1 MRPPGRRER
10 VNVSPLEKRA
20 LQLAVC
26 VAAALPVFAG
36 AWDAFHHLTGASAW
50 AANHERYLSGLLLA
64 IGLGFWST
72 VPDIEGKSV
81 RFRLLT
87 FIVAI
92 GGSCRLLGVLMG
104 DPLSPQVIAAL
115 VMELGITPT
124 LCLWQS
130 RLTPKSIRRANTAP
144 FLPQFDS

>member
-1 MRPPGRRER
+1 M
-10 VNVSPLEKRA
+10 NASSLEKRA
-20 LQLAVC
+20 LQFAVSI
-26 VAAALPVFAG
+26 AAALPVFAG

-64 IGLGFWST
+64 IGVAFWST
-72 VPDIEGKSV
+72 VPDIGGKSD

-87 FIVAI
+87 FLVAI
-92 GGSCRLLGVLMG
+92 GGACRLLGVLLG
-104 DPLSPQVIAAL
+104 DPLSPQVIGAL
-115 VMELGITPT
+115 VMELGITPA

-130 RLTPKSIRRANTAP
+130 RLSPQLIRRANTAP

>member
-1 MRPPGRRER
+1 M
-10 VNVSPLEKRA
+10 NASTLEKRA
-20 LQLAVC
+20 LQLAVSI
-26 VAAALPVFAG
+26 AAALPVFAG

-72 VPDIEGKSV
+72 VPDIEGKSG

-87 FIVAI
+87 FIVVV
-92 GGSCRLLGVLMG
+92 GGACRLLGVLMG
-104 DPLSPQVIAAL
+104 DPPSPQVIAAL
-115 VMELGITPT
+115 LMELGITPA

-130 RLTPKSIRRANTAP
+130 RLMPQSIRRANTAP

>member
-1 MRPPGRRER
+1 
-10 VNVSPLEKRA
+10 VNASTLEKRA
-20 LQLAVC
+20 LQLAVSI
-26 VAAALPVFAG
+26 AAALPVFAG

-72 VPDIEGKSV
+72 VPDIEGKRG

-87 FIVAI
+87 FIVVV
-92 GGSCRLLGVLMG
+92 GGACRLLGVLMG
-104 DPLSPQVIAAL
+104 DPPSPQVIAAL
-115 VMELGITPT
+115 LMELGITPA

-130 RLTPKSIRRANTAP
+130 RLMPQSIRRANTAP